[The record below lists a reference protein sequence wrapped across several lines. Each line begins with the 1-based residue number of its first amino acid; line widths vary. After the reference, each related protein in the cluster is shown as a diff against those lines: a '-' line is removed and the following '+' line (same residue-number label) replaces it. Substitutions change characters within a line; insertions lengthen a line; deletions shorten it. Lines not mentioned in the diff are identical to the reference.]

1 MIHCFKWFRV
11 SEKQALFSVQPRLRL
26 GTLSICFCRICDA
39 ALTIASAVHLVRPSP
54 VYHLIIYLF
63 YITMSVTRFLCDSRA
78 CYVCLWCEWVI
89 VSRRLLFIRRSLAE
103 TFATSCS
110 TSVIVSRSSST
121 GTRHCHVLW
130 ASHCDRHHSQ
140 RMSHLRVLPIIPL
153 NPRNSCNLV

>member
-26 GTLSICFCRICDA
+26 GTLSICFCRIRDA

-63 YITMSVTRFLCDSRA
+63 LHHDERDTVPLQQPSLLR
-78 CYVCLWCEWVI
+78 LWCEWVI